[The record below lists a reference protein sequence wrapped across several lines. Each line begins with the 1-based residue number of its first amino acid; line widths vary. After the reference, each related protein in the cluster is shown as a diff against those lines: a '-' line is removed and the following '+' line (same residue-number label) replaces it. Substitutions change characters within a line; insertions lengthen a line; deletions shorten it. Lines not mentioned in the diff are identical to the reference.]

1 MSLVGTLTR
10 ISFQD
15 AIQYRAEAFVWF
27 LYDFMP
33 PLMMMFLWLA
43 AYESQSTVGGFDRSA
58 MLGYTLGTMVVR
70 TLLATHVEWA
80 ISEEIRLGKLSTHL
94 VRPFNPWLFWLCD
107 QIAWKGM
114 RALLL
119 LPVVGICIAWLAPE
133 IAAPRLELSVLLP
146 LVLSVVMGFVL
157 SFFIKACI
165 GFMAFW
171 VTDIFGLMALFDVLT
186 WIFGGTLVPID
197 LLPAW
202 LRTIAGLLPF
212 QYIFYLPLSIAL
224 GRMDGNEAWRWV
236 ALEAGWVVVTGLLAY
251 SLWRRGLVRYEAVG
265 G

>member
-33 PLMMMFLWLA
+33 PLMMLFLWLA
-43 AYESQSTVGGFDRSA
+43 AFESQSTVGGFDRST

-70 TLLATHVEWA
+70 TLLVTHVEWA
-80 ISEEIRLGKLSTHL
+80 ISEEVRLGKLSTHL
-94 VRPFNPWLFWLCD
+94 VRPFNPWLFWFCD

-119 LPVVGICIAWLAPE
+119 LPVFAGCVVWLAPE
-133 IAAPRLELSVLLP
+133 LGTPRLELSLLPP
-146 LVLSVVMGFVL
+146 LVLAIAMGFVL

-165 GFMAFW
+165 GFAAFW
-171 VTDIFGLMALFDVLT
+171 VTDVFGLMALFDVVT
-186 WIFGGTLVPID
+186 WIVGGTLIPID
-197 LLPAW
+197 LLPSW
-202 LRTIAGLLPF
+202 LQTFAAFLPF
-212 QYIFYLPLSIAL
+212 QYIYYLPLSIAL
-224 GRMDGNEAWRWV
+224 GRMEAADAWRWV
-236 ALEAGWVVVTGLLAY
+236 ALEAGWTVVMGLLAY